1 MIYFCLIIL
10 GIAIGSAGVYLCLKK
25 KFKQVREIDEAAVER
40 NRKEW
45 IEYNDLM
52 LQKNQLEIVVDNK
65 KKEIELLQV
74 ETDKQNLEING
85 LKQQKE
91 LIQSNIIDLRDQKQ
105 QEQINLEALKDQAEQ
120 SAEIFYKQSMQ
131 LTEEKLDRS
140 LTQKGIEIQKA
151 CEDYEEDYA
160 KLLEECVNEFVS
172 KTVAYKKEYQEME
185 ILLSDLRARVEAAV
199 EANRRE
205 EEKETA
211 KEFYRLNLT
220 DEDLSEIAKLRSI
233 LPDLRNP
240 EPLNKVIWKVY
251 YEKPYTDLVGRVI
264 GQGIKTGIYK
274 ITNIQNEKCYVGQAA
289 NIADRWRQHIK
300 RGVGAE
306 APTRNKLYPAMLSIG
321 VENFRFEVIEECDR
335 SKLNEREDY
344 WQDYFHAKDYGY
356 SIK

>member
-1 MIYFCLIIL
+1 MVYFYLILL
-10 GIAIGSAGVYLCLKK
+10 GVGAGIIGTYLCLQKK
-25 KFKQVREIDEAAVER
+25 LSQKVER
-40 NRKEW
+40 NREIQQQNADDW
-45 IEYNDLM
+45 LLVE
-52 LQKNQLEIVVDNK
+52 QLKLIKSDIQRDIDSLKVELDK
-65 KKEIELLQV
+65 KKIEIGSL
-74 ETDKQNLEING
+74 N
-85 LKQQKE
+85 QQAS
-91 LIQSNIIDLRDQKQ
+91 LIQNNIGS
-105 QEQINLEALKDQAEQ
+105 LKAQAEE
-120 SAEIFYKQSMQ
+120 SAQAFYEQSMQ
-131 LTEEKLDRS
+131 LAEEKLDRS
-140 LTQKGIEIQKA
+140 LTEKGLEVQKA
-151 CEDYEEDYA
+151 CEQYEEDYA
-160 KLLEECVNEFVS
+160 KLLEEYVNDFVIQ
-172 KTVAYKKEYQEME
+172 TVSYQTEKEALEL
-185 ILLSDLRARVEAAV
+185 IIRDLRARVEAAV

-220 DEDLSEIAKLRSI
+220 EEDQAEIAKLRSI

-251 YEKPYTDLVGRVI
+251 YEKPYTDLVGRVV

-321 VENFRFEVIEECDR
+321 VENFRFEVIEECER
-335 SKLNEREDY
+335 TQLNEREDY

>member
-1 MIYFCLIIL
+1 MVYFYLILL
-10 GIAIGSAGVYLCLKK
+10 GVGAGIIGTYLCLQKK
-25 KFKQVREIDEAAVER
+25 LSQKVER
-40 NRKEW
+40 NREIQQQNADDWLLVEQLKLIKSDIQKDIDSLK
-45 IEYNDLM
+45 IEID
-52 LQKNQLEIVVDNK
+52 K
-65 KKEIELLQV
+65 KKIEIESLNQQASLV
-74 ETDKQNLEING
+74 QNNIG
-85 LKQQKE
+85 SLK
-91 LIQSNIIDLRDQKQ
+91 
-105 QEQINLEALKDQAEQ
+105 AQAEE
-120 SAEIFYKQSMQ
+120 SAQAFYEQSMQ
-131 LTEEKLDRS
+131 LAEEKLDRS
-140 LTQKGIEIQKA
+140 LTEKGLEVQKA
-151 CEDYEEDYA
+151 CEQYEEDYA
-160 KLLEECVNEFVS
+160 KLLEEYVNDFVAQ
-172 KTVAYKKEYQEME
+172 TVSYQTEKEALEL
-185 ILLSDLRARVEAAV
+185 IIRDLRARVEAAV

-220 DEDLSEIAKLRSI
+220 EEDQAEIAKLRSI

-251 YEKPYTDLVGRVI
+251 YEKPYTDLVGRVV

-321 VENFRFEVIEECDR
+321 VENFRFEVIEECER
-335 SKLNEREDY
+335 TQLNEREDY

>member
-1 MIYFCLIIL
+1 MVYFYLILL
-10 GIAIGSAGVYLCLKK
+10 GIGAGIIGTYLCLQKK
-25 KFKQVREIDEAAVER
+25 LSQKVER
-40 NRKEW
+40 NREIQQQNADDWLLVEQLKLIKSDIQKDIDSLK
-45 IEYNDLM
+45 IEID
-52 LQKNQLEIVVDNK
+52 K
-65 KKEIELLQV
+65 KKIEIESLNQQASLV
-74 ETDKQNLEING
+74 QNNIG
-85 LKQQKE
+85 SLK
-91 LIQSNIIDLRDQKQ
+91 
-105 QEQINLEALKDQAEQ
+105 AQAEE
-120 SAEIFYKQSMQ
+120 SAQAFYEQSMQ
-131 LTEEKLDRS
+131 LAEEKLDRS
-140 LTQKGIEIQKA
+140 LTEKGLEVQKA
-151 CEDYEEDYA
+151 CEQYEEDYA
-160 KLLEECVNEFVS
+160 KLLEECVNDFVTQ
-172 KTVAYKKEYQEME
+172 TVSYQKEKEALE
-185 ILLSDLRARVEAAV
+185 LVIRDLRARVEAAV

-220 DEDLSEIAKLRSI
+220 EEDQAEIAKLRSI

-251 YEKPYTDLVGRVI
+251 YEKPYTDLVGRVV

-321 VENFRFEVIEECDR
+321 VENFRFEVIEECER
-335 SKLNEREDY
+335 TQLNEREDY

>member
-1 MIYFCLIIL
+1 MVYFYLILL
-10 GIAIGSAGVYLCLKK
+10 GIGAGIIGTYLCLQKK
-25 KFKQVREIDEAAVER
+25 LSEVRER
-40 NRKEW
+40 NREIQQQNADDW
-45 IEYNDLM
+45 LLVE
-52 LQKNQLEIVVDNK
+52 QLKLIKSDIQRDIDSLKVEIDK
-65 KKEIELLQV
+65 KKIEIGSL
-74 ETDKQNLEING
+74 N
-85 LKQQKE
+85 QQAS
-91 LIQSNIIDLRDQKQ
+91 LIQNNIGS
-105 QEQINLEALKDQAEQ
+105 LKAQAEE
-120 SAEIFYKQSMQ
+120 SAQAFYEQSMQ
-131 LTEEKLDRS
+131 LAEEKLDRS
-140 LTQKGIEIQKA
+140 LTEKGLEVQKA
-151 CEDYEEDYA
+151 CEQYEEDYA
-160 KLLEECVNEFVS
+160 KLLEEYVNDFVTQ
-172 KTVAYKKEYQEME
+172 TVSYQTEKEALELV
-185 ILLSDLRARVEAAV
+185 IRDLRARVEAAV

-220 DEDLSEIAKLRSI
+220 EEDQAEIAKLRSI

-251 YEKPYTDLVGRVI
+251 YEKPYTDLVGRVV
-264 GQGIKTGIYK
+264 GQGVKTGIYK

-321 VENFRFEVIEECDR
+321 VENFRFEVIEECER
-335 SKLNEREDY
+335 TQLNEREDY